1 MRVRLGNRY
10 WTLRFSGNLKDFG
23 SMQDGGTADSRIIRI
38 GTWQGE
44 QDTLDTVIHEA
55 LHCSRP
61 ELVEQGVGL
70 LGLHLRPEGA
80 PSRLQITVQSKSL
93 KLALS

>member
-61 ELVEQGVGL
+61 ELDEQAVDATARDL
-70 LGLHLRPEGA
+70 
-80 PSRLQITVQSKSL
+80 SRLLWRLGYRRMS
-93 KLALS
+93 